1 MAHEDKIIKK
11 IAKEVKSYL
20 ELPYNII
27 IRHTVDE
34 SGDYYFA
41 TILEFDG
48 CMSDGATYQEA
59 FENIQEAMAGWIETR
74 LANGFPVPV
83 ANEKYSGKFLVRL
96 PKTLHAR
103 LALEAEKEGVSLNQY
118 ALYKLSV

>member
-1 MAHEDKIIKK
+1 VKK
-11 IAKEVKSYL
+11 IAPEVKSYL

-27 IRHTVDE
+27 IRHIVDE
-34 SGDYYFA
+34 NGDYYFA
-41 TILEFDG
+41 TVLEFDG

-59 FENIQEAMAGWIETR
+59 FKNIQEAMEGWIATK
-74 LANGFPVPV
+74 LANGFPVPIPV
-83 ANEKYSGKFLVRL
+83 TDEKYSGKFLVRL

-103 LALEAEKEGVSLNQY
+103 LAIEAEKEGVSLNQY

>member
-1 MAHEDKIIKK
+1 MEK
-11 IAKEVKSYL
+11 IAKKVKSYL

-27 IRHTVDE
+27 IRHITDA

-41 TILEFDG
+41 TVLEFDG

-59 FENIQEAMAGWIETR
+59 FENIQDAMKGWIETK
-74 LANGFPVPV
+74 LANDFPVPPPLD
-83 ANEKYSGKFLVRL
+83 NEKYSGKFLVRL
-96 PKTLHAR
+96 PKTLHAK
-103 LALEAEKEGVSLNQY
+103 LAIEAKNEGVSLNQY